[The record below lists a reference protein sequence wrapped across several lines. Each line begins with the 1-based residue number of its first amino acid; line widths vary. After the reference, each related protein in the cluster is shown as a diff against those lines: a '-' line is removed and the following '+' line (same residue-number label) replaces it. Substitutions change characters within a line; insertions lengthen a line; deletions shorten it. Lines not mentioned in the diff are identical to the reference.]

1 MTLSLMRC
9 LSRCKKAAEPEV
21 FSCSDESQ
29 PRAPHKKQCTDS
41 AEAEEEEQI
50 EQNSLQC
57 PALPCTLTTSV
68 LSFRYSFWVPVS
80 FPCRV
85 GPLALKHTHPVGPP
99 AQQHLPSFSSRLERG
114 S

>member
-9 LSRCKKAAEPEV
+9 ISRCKKAAAEPEG

-29 PRAPHKKQCTDS
+29 PSPAQKEQCTDS

-57 PALPCTLTTSV
+57 PAH
-68 LSFRYSFWVPVS
+68 Y
-80 FPCRV
+80 
-85 GPLALKHTHPVGPP
+85 
-99 AQQHLPSFSSRLERG
+99 
-114 S
+114 